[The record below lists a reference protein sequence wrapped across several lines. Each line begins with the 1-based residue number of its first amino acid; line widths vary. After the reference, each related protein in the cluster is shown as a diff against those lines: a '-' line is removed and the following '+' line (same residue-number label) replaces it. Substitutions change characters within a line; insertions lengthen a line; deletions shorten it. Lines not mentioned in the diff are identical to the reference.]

1 MVVTSGP
8 VHISSGR
15 MTKSEIRKQKSKII
29 LQNGDLF
36 NEVEDRTIIGANTL
50 DHRANRGKLSSSTIH
65 IQSNEPDYS
74 PDILDNG
81 KLSNLNLFVSA
92 TFLANMLNRILITTI
107 YNDHFQSQIK
117 CNLSMK
123 RLFLY
128 DETFLLQKTTTI
140 SSHCPLL

>member
-1 MVVTSGP
+1 
-8 VHISSGR
+8 

-81 KLSNLNLFVSA
+81 KFENLNFFFSVTL
-92 TFLANMLNRILITTI
+92 LENRLNP
-107 YNDHFQSQIK
+107 
-117 CNLSMK
+117 
-123 RLFLY
+123 RL
-128 DETFLLQKTTTI
+128 
-140 SSHCPLL
+140 HP

>member
-36 NEVEDRTIIGANTL
+36 NEVEDRKIIGANTI

-81 KLSNLNLFVSA
+81 KFSNLNLFISV
-92 TFLANMLNRILITTI
+92 TFFWKTGSIELCAI
-107 YNDHFQSQIK
+107 YNDHFQLQIR

-128 DETFLLQKTTTI
+128 YETFLLQKNNYK
-140 SSHCPLL
+140 

>member
-1 MVVTSGP
+1 MFKLKLDKLFIFLVVVTSGP

-50 DHRANRGKLSSSTIH
+50 DHRTNRGKLSSSTIH

-81 KLSNLNLFVSA
+81 KLSNLN
-92 TFLANMLNRILITTI
+92 
-107 YNDHFQSQIK
+107 
-117 CNLSMK
+117 
-123 RLFLY
+123 
-128 DETFLLQKTTTI
+128 
-140 SSHCPLL
+140 